1 MNEPPLNL
9 LEPNP
14 PTTLRTAPSV
24 RLMDSKEQEISS
36 ENPVTFVQDDATRTG
51 SAIEN

>member
-1 MNEPPLNL
+1 
-9 LEPNP
+9 
-14 PTTLRTAPSV
+14 
-24 RLMDSKEQEISS
+24 MDSKEQEISS